1 MLIEINE
8 AQAKLVKEALL
19 SFIGDKDLWE
29 ERLDELDSFL
39 GEEKAKEAIG
49 NIFTNI
55 GTVLEKFKDV
65 EKVDE
70 TYGYDMGLA
79 QIFQDD
85 IYKHITDEYEL
96 DTKI

>member
-19 SFIGDKDLWE
+19 SFIQDKDLWQ
-29 ERLDELDSFL
+29 ERLEELENYL
-39 GEEKAKEAIG
+39 GEENAKEAIG

-55 GTVLEKFKDV
+55 STVLEKFTDV

-96 DTKI
+96 EM

>member
-8 AQAKLVKEALL
+8 AQAKLVKETLL

-55 GTVLEKFKDV
+55 GTVLEKFTDV

-70 TYGYDMGLA
+70 TYGYNMGLA

-96 DTKI
+96 EM

>member
-8 AQAKLVKEALL
+8 AQAKLVKESLL
-19 SFIGDKDLWE
+19 SFIEDKDLWE

-55 GTVLEKFKDV
+55 GTVLEKFTDV

-70 TYGYDMGLA
+70 TYGYNMGLA

-96 DTKI
+96 EI

>member
-1 MLIEINE
+1 MHIEINE
-8 AQAKLVKEALL
+8 AQAKIVKEALL

-29 ERLDELDSFL
+29 ERLDELDSLL

-55 GTVLEKFKDV
+55 STVLEKFTDV

-85 IYKHITDEYEL
+85 IYKHITDEYE
-96 DTKI
+96 IEI

>member
-19 SFIGDKDLWE
+19 SFIEDKDLWE

-55 GTVLEKFKDV
+55 GTVLEKFTDV

-70 TYGYDMGLA
+70 TYGYNMGLA

-96 DTKI
+96 EI

>member
-19 SFIGDKDLWE
+19 SFIQDEDLWK

-39 GEEKAKEAIG
+39 GEEKAKEAMG
-49 NIFTNI
+49 NIFSNI
-55 GTVLEKFKDV
+55 ATVLEKFIDV
-65 EKVDE
+65 EEVDE

-79 QIFQDD
+79 QIFQED

-96 DTKI
+96 EI

>member
-8 AQAKLVKEALL
+8 TQAKLVKEALL
-19 SFIGDKDLWE
+19 SFIEDKDLWE

-55 GTVLEKFKDV
+55 GTVLEKFTDV

-70 TYGYDMGLA
+70 TYGYNMGLA

-96 DTKI
+96 EI

>member
-39 GEEKAKEAIG
+39 GEEKAKKAIG
-49 NIFTNI
+49 NIFSNI
-55 GTVLEKFKDV
+55 ATVLEKFTDV

-70 TYGYDMGLA
+70 TYGYNMGLA
-79 QIFQDD
+79 QIFQED

-96 DTKI
+96 EI

>member
-8 AQAKLVKEALL
+8 TQAKLVKEALL
-19 SFIGDKDLWE
+19 SFIEDKDLWE

-55 GTVLEKFKDV
+55 GTVLEKFTDV

-70 TYGYDMGLA
+70 TYGYNMGLA

-96 DTKI
+96 EM